1 MSQVL
6 DVLKF
11 TALLLLAALAV
22 LATRR
27 IVIAENEAGAG
38 SSGPVRRSTR
48 VAQVDRPL
56 FVCAALAVAVLV
68 AYFAVGMN

>member
-1 MSQVL
+1 ML
-6 DVLKF
+6 HVLKY
-11 TALLLLAALAV
+11 TSLLLLAALAV

-38 SSGPVRRSTR
+38 SSGPVHRSTR
-48 VAQVDRPL
+48 VAQLDRPL
-56 FVCAALAVAVLV
+56 FVCAALAVVALI